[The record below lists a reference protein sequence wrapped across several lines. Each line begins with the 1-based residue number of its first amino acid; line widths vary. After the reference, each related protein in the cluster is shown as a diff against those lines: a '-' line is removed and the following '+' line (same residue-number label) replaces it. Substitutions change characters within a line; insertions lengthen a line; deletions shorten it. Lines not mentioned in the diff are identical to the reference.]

1 MLGAIQRASE
11 TSFAGVA
18 GERKVIEF
26 LLRQH
31 NIERSGRYQRYLVQ
45 KHLLYISTVCLPLD
59 DWLVGGLDFLS
70 QQFVPLDV
78 LEPCVLLDFLEA
90 VVAQSFMGIPL
101 QQSTNEVEGLLIIK
115 VGRAY
120 IF

>member
-1 MLGAIQRASE
+1 MRGVGVTRG
-11 TSFAGVA
+11 TSSKNTYRWTAHRG
-18 GERKVIEF
+18 K
-26 LLRQH
+26 
-31 NIERSGRYQRYLVQ
+31 Y
-45 KHLLYISTVCLPLD
+45 LLYISTVCLPLD
-59 DWLVGGLDFLS
+59 DWLVGGLNFLS

-90 VVAQSFMGIPL
+90 VVAQPFMGIPL